1 MSQGTGVLFASKE
14 AKLCI
19 DVIHPVVETA
29 GNKSKKGKLVIV
41 PFILLSVELE
51 MQSKR
56 QDFFHPEKQRVA

>member
-1 MSQGTGVLFASKE
+1 MFASKE

-29 GNKSKKGKLVIV
+29 GNKNKKGKLVIV